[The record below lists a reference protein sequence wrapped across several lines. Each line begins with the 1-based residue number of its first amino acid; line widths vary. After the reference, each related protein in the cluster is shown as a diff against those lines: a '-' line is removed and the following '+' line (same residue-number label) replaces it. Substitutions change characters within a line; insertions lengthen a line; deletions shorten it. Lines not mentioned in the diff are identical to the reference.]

1 MGRVVY
7 KMNKNVKIA
16 SISLIAVII
25 GVILEQ
31 ITINFFGSQGL
42 SILNNPV
49 LLNAI
54 LEIVIMVI
62 PCFVV
67 KKFSNE
73 KFNLRL
79 IGITFHGQMKNIF
92 FGMVIGF
99 ANIMVLY
106 LTLWRMKFMSFK
118 GLGFEFYTGSE
129 VIKSVFNVFLIA
141 IFAGICEE
149 IFFRGVL
156 LNYLSKAKGNLL
168 ALIVSSVIFAIFHAT
183 RYHDFFMLASVFITA
198 IVLGYSFIYTNSL
211 CLGIGIHFAVDFFTN
226 LVGFNEP
233 NLFIINLSDKLNSYS
248 ADKIVICGQSIVLI
262 FVFMLIFGLKKV
274 RRGNEYEF
282 KETR

>member
-1 MGRVVY
+1 
-7 KMNKNVKIA
+7 MNKNVKIA

-25 GVILEQ
+25 GIILEQ
-31 ITINFFGSQGL
+31 TIIIFFRIHGL
-42 SILNNPV
+42 SILNNPI
-49 LLNAI
+49 LQNDI

-62 PCFVV
+62 PCLVV
-67 KKFSNE
+67 KKFSNQ
-73 KFNLRL
+73 KFNLKL
-79 IGITFHGQMKNIF
+79 IGITFHGQVKNIF
-92 FGMVIGF
+92 GGMIIGLVDVI
-99 ANIMVLY
+99 VLY
-106 LTLWRMKFMSFK
+106 LILWKMKFINFK
-118 GLGFEFYTGSE
+118 GLGFEFYAGSE

-168 ALIVSSVIFAIFHAT
+168 ALIVSSVIFTIFHIS
-183 RYHDFFMLASVFITA
+183 RYHDFLMLISVFIMA

-226 LVGFNEP
+226 LLSLNEP
-233 NLFIINLSDKLNSYS
+233 NLFIINLSNKLNSYS
-248 ADKIVICGQSIVLI
+248 FEKIFICGIVIIMI
-262 FVFMLIFGLKKV
+262 FIFMLIFGVKKI
-274 RRGNEYEF
+274 RRGNEYEI

>member
-1 MGRVVY
+1 
-7 KMNKNVKIA
+7 MNKNVKIA

-25 GVILEQ
+25 GIILEQ
-31 ITINFFGSQGL
+31 TIINFFRIHGL
-42 SILNNPV
+42 SILNNSALSNP
-49 LLNAI
+49 I
-54 LEIVIMVI
+54 LEIVVMVI
-62 PCFVV
+62 PCLVV

-73 KFNLRL
+73 KFHLRL

-92 FGMVIGF
+92 FGIVVGF

-106 LTLWRMKFMSFK
+106 LTLWGMKFVSFK
-118 GLGFEFYTGSE
+118 GLGFEFYTGNE
-129 VIKSVFNVFLIA
+129 VIKSVFSVFLIA

-183 RYHDFFMLASVFITA
+183 RYHNFFMLASVFITA
-198 IVLGYSFIYTNSL
+198 IVLGYSFIYTDSL

-226 LVGFNEP
+226 LVSLNEP

-262 FVFMLIFGLKKV
+262 FIFMLILGIKKIT
-274 RRGNEYEF
+274 RRNDYEI